1 MSREKITKSS
11 IGIDVT
17 KNVNLLKKYHKSLVF
32 DYTEYPH
39 KEQIGLKAFD
49 EVDYF
54 ESLIKWLRDNPSR
67 IYFTF
72 TPLFVKSFVIFASA

>member
-32 DYTEYPH
+32 DYTEYPT
-39 KEQIGLKAFD
+39 KEQLA
-49 EVDYF
+49 
-54 ESLIKWLRDNPSR
+54 
-67 IYFTF
+67 
-72 TPLFVKSFVIFASA
+72 